1 MRRHQQRDVDG
12 LAVSG
17 FNQAGQTHVA
27 SQDGVSRVG
36 EATMEEVSSTEPK
49 FDRLAAAQ
57 EMLVEKYKSLPF
69 LAKID
74 RRGEPLA

>member
-1 MRRHQQRDVDG
+1 MRRHHQRDADG

-17 FNQAGQTHVA
+17 FNRAGQIHIA
-27 SQDGVSRVG
+27 SQDGVGRVG
-36 EATMEEVSSTEPK
+36 EATMEEVSSTKPNFE
-49 FDRLAAAQ
+49 RLAPAQ

-74 RRGEPLA
+74 RRGEPFA